1 MQGEFIMKTIIIGGG
16 KIGYNL
22 YKTMRER
29 DYEVTLIERDKDT
42 CLNIAEDFN
51 ADIICGDGT
60 NLEVLKDAGIENAE
74 IIAAVTGTDEENLV
88 ICQIAKLSF
97 NTKKTIARV
106 NNPKNIVMFKNL
118 GIDNTVCS
126 TQVIANL
133 IENSFDKEDY
143 QIINTF
149 ERGAMILAELSIR
162 ENNPWSN
169 KLVRNLKLPN
179 ECVLVSILRGD
190 NVIYPRGDTEILVG
204 DKVVIITNKTVLSI
218 IVSDLYNGGNK
229 KWILGKRI

>member
-1 MQGEFIMKTIIIGGG
+1 MQGEFSMKTIIIGGG

-22 YKTMRER
+22 FKTLQER
-29 DYEVTLIERDKDT
+29 GFEVTLIERNRET
-42 CLNIAEDFN
+42 CLKIAEDFN
-51 ADIICGDGT
+51 TDIICGDGT
-60 NLEVLKDAGIENAE
+60 NLEVLKDAGIENAD

-97 NTKKTIARV
+97 NTRKTIARV

-133 IENSFDKEDY
+133 IENSLDKEDY

-149 ERGAMILAELSIR
+149 ERGAMILAELSMKEENIWCSKPIR
-162 ENNPWSN
+162 E
-169 KLVRNLKLPN
+169 LDLPK

-190 NVIYPRGDTEILVG
+190 TVIYPRGDTNIIVG
-204 DKVVIITNKTVLSI
+204 DKVVIITNKTVLSTI
-218 IVSDLYNGGNK
+218 TSDLYYGGNR
-229 KWILGKRI
+229 KWAFTKMK